1 MLNGLPPQGL
11 RAFQHFQVEQA
22 PVGADLGEDERE
34 RVRSVG
40 DDVYGQVEESAEP
53 GTRTEAVLR
62 PSCRVTRSSRS
73 CSEIGARMGFMRALL
88 LFESR
93 IVYSVLG

>member
-1 MLNGLPPQGL
+1 M
-11 RAFQHFQVEQA
+11 
-22 PVGADLGEDERE
+22 GADLGEDERE
-34 RVRSVG
+34 RVRSIG